1 MIEKVLL
8 CLHENYFTQLKC
20 FTALLLC
27 LVWLME
33 IESKMQERPTEA
45 KHQGYLD
52 TPFVKYGNAW
62 LDMRAI
68 YQKSTGCFKF
78 FCT

>member
-1 MIEKVLL
+1 MIEKVLCCACMKITSL
-8 CLHENYFTQLKC
+8 SLN
-20 FTALLLC
+20 ALLLC

-45 KHQGYLD
+45 RHQGYLD

-68 YQKSTGCFKF
+68 YLLLQGV
-78 FCT
+78 